1 MGGLSRSAVIIGVI
15 GLALL
20 IFQSV
25 QAMRGVVIGT
35 LGTTILFVGLGLI
48 VVAAVL
54 IALAVSTD
62 SASTDPVS
70 TDSVSTESGA
80 DVATESVL
88 G

>member
-62 SASTDPVS
+62 SAP